1 MHTPEVSETLSEG
14 SCVNQEASD
23 RRHFDMTFTFRSGE
37 IAHWRM
43 TLSMGAEAIACHA

>member
-37 IAHWRM
+37 IAYWRM
-43 TLSMGAEAIACHA
+43 TFSMGAEAIACHA